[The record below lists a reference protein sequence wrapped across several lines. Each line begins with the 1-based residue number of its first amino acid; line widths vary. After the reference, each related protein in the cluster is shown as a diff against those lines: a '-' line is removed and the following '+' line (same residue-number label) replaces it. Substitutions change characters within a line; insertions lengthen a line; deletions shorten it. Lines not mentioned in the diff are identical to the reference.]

1 MVNKKAQGLSIN
13 AVILIV
19 LGLAVLVVLIA
30 GFIMGWD
37 KLLPWFGEKNN
48 VATVVSACETA
59 CSTASL
65 YNYCSSKRDMKSDDS
80 KFQNI
85 TCYTLASLSDLV
97 KYGVE
102 KCPALECKYSVI
114 CDKWEYVK
122 DKTSVKSDG
131 FTFVSGQKSDYCT

>member
-1 MVNKKAQGLSIN
+1 MINKKAQGLSIN

-30 GFIMGWD
+30 GFLMGWD
-37 KLLPWFGEKNN
+37 KIIPWFGEKNN

-59 CSTASL
+59 CSTSSL

-85 TCYTLASLSDLV
+85 TCYTLASLSNLV

-102 KCPALECKYSVI
+102 KCPALDCKSSII
-114 CDKWEYVK
+114 CGEWYYVEDKIKINAK
-122 DKTSVKSDG
+122 DKMVM
-131 FTFVSGQKSDYCT
+131 GQALSDYCI